1 MGTEDM
7 EVVVKL
13 IHSAFQ
19 LGAEIQ
25 TSSGPKLVDFKKAC
39 HEETW
44 SSKINSLTMEVKLY
58 SLTWSSIMM
67 ISNL

>member
-1 MGTEDM
+1 M

-44 SSKINSLTMEVKLY
+44 SSKTNSLTMEVKLY
-58 SLTWSSIMM
+58 SLTWSSIIM